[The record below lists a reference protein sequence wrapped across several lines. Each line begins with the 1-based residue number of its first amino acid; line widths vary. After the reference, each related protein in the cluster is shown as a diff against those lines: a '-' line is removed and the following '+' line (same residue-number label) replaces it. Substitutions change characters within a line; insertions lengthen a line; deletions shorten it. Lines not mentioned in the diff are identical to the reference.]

1 MDKNAKK
8 TIIDII
14 CTVVMFISIVLLI
27 LTFSISLPIYF
38 RPFYYIQINLLD
50 IPNTSGYS
58 YEVIKAAFDEV
69 MDFLCF
75 NKEFGTGELLYS
87 ESGKDHFIDCKVL
100 FDLNAYVFIFS
111 FITTLIIFILQK
123 KSIINLRK
131 PFGFNISFYSSCT
144 TILLP
149 LIVGALAT
157 SDFDAAFT
165 IFHKIFF
172 PGKDNWYFNPY
183 LDEIINILPQEFFA
197 NAALLIGI
205 SLLSI
210 TVSIIVVE
218 VINRRK
224 SKKSAFTN

>member
-1 MDKNAKK
+1 MNNNIKK
-8 TIIDII
+8 TIFDIS
-14 CTVVMFISIVLLI
+14 CTIIMFISIVLLI

-38 RPFYYIQINLLD
+38 RPFYYIQINILD
-50 IPNTSGYS
+50 IPKTSGYS
-58 YEVIKAAFDEV
+58 YEVIKTAYDEV
-69 MDFLCF
+69 LDYLCF

-111 FITTLIIFILQK
+111 FITTLIILICHK
-123 KSIINLRK
+123 KNIITLKK

-149 LIVGALAT
+149 LIVGALAI
-157 SDFDAAFT
+157 SDFDKAFT

-197 NAALLIGI
+197 SAALLIGI

-210 TVSIIVVE
+210 TVYIIVYE
-218 VINRRK
+218 IIHRTK
-224 SKKSAFTN
+224 SKKISAI